1 MAGQNDMN
9 TASSGM
15 AAADYEVDDGI
26 SLMEMGVILG
36 AHLKLLI
43 GGPLLVGAIAFGL
56 TFLITPIYT
65 ARTSFLPPQQQGGA
79 ATALASLGSLGSLGS
94 LAGLAGGSLKTPGD
108 QYVAL
113 LQSTTVQDRLI
124 DKFKLTELYDT
135 DYKFE
140 TRKKLNKRV
149 QIALGKKDGL
159 ISIEVD
165 DESPQ
170 RAADIANNHV
180 IELRRLGDT
189 LAIGEAQQ
197 RRVFFEKHFQ
207 EARDNLTKAQRALEA
222 SGFSTGAMRAEPRAA
237 AEEYAKLKASVT
249 GADVKLQALRSTL
262 NDSAQEVRQAQ
273 AALGALRGQLARVEQ
288 ASSAV
293 AGNSPDYVGNYREFK
308 YQETLFELFA
318 RQYELARVDESR
330 EGALIQV
337 VDPAIP
343 PERKSKP
350 ARGFITAAA
359 VVLSILFFVSMVLA
373 RHFWRQKAA
382 DPHMIGRLE
391 QLRMAL
397 SRTR

>member
-1 MAGQNDMN
+1 MAGPHDMS
-9 TASSGM
+9 AAGSGI
-15 AAADYEVDDGI
+15 AATDHEMDDGV
-26 SLMEMGVILG
+26 SLMEVGVILG

-43 GGPLLVGAIAFGL
+43 GGPLLLGALALGAS
-56 TFLITPIYT
+56 FLITPIYT

-79 ATALASLGSLGSLGS
+79 AAALASLGSLSS

-140 TRKKLNKRV
+140 TRKKLSKRV
-149 QIALGKKDGL
+149 QVALGKKDGL

-165 DESPQ
+165 DENPQ
-170 RAADIANNHV
+170 RAADIANDHV
-180 IELRRLGDT
+180 VELRRLGDT

-197 RRVFFEKHFQ
+197 RRVFFEKHLQ
-207 EARDNLTKAQRALEA
+207 ASRDNLAKAQRALEA

-237 AEEYAKLKASVT
+237 AEEYAKLKAGVT
-249 GADVKLQALRSTL
+249 AADVKLQALRSTL

-273 AALGALRGQLARVEQ
+273 AALGALRAQLGRVEQ
-288 ASSAV
+288 AGSAASS
-293 AGNSPDYVGNYREFK
+293 NSQDYVGKYREFK
-308 YQETLFELFA
+308 YQETLFDLFA

-337 VDPAIP
+337 VDTATP

-350 ARGFITAAA
+350 ARGLITVAA
-359 VVLSILFFVSMVLA
+359 VLLGLMLLVGLVLV

-382 DPHMIGRLE
+382 DPDMAGRLAE
-391 QLRMAL
+391 LRATL
-397 SRTR
+397 SRAR